1 MSYNENQILLKMNG
15 LDSDQKND
23 VIRLIEKLT
32 HSRKGNYRR
41 RAMTEIKD
49 ALSGKS

>member
-1 MSYNENQILLKMNG
+1 MSYNENQILLKMNR
-15 LDSDQKND
+15 LDSDEKND

-41 RAMTEIKD
+41 RAMTEIRN
-49 ALSGKS
+49 ALNGQS